1 LRPRTFWILLTAAIF
16 LSRAAHVNILWADE
30 DYHLAEAVQ
39 VLHGK
44 MLYRDVWYDK
54 PPLSA
59 LLFTLFGAWPGW
71 PLRLFSMVLEL
82 AGAFV
87 SYRFASALWTRREGM
102 FAAAAF
108 VFFHIF
114 YFASAAIP
122 VEPDT
127 LMVLPHLA
135 GVFCAWRG
143 RALWA
148 GVLSGVAFLLNTKG
162 LFVLAAC
169 IAIAPSGWWMMLAGF
184 AGPVAVMGA
193 WLGAQ
198 GAFGDYI
205 KQVWQ
210 WGTLYASNPQPETP
224 LAPLGRLG
232 SWLLFHAALVVG
244 SLVAFDSADGHVP
257 GNTHPKRRKLVLW
270 LAFSLAASCIGWR
283 FVPRY
288 MNQLFPALVIAGS
301 YGLSAMTKQNWT
313 RWVVI
318 ALFAFPVVRFG
329 PRYAELLRDDLR
341 QDPHQWSDISMD
353 LESRSA
359 GIALQAMKQPGDTI
373 FVWGYR
379 PNVVAYSRLPVAG
392 QMWDSQPVTMVP
404 ADRHLGDA
412 TPLDAEWARENQ
424 DKLIRTTP
432 TFIVDGLSAY
442 NPELDIHKFPQLAE
456 WLDQHYCNAG
466 SSGRGIKLYN
476 RCK

>member
-1 LRPRTFWILLTAAIF
+1 
-16 LSRAAHVNILWADE
+16 V
-30 DYHLAEAVQ
+30 
-39 VLHGK
+39 
-44 MLYRDVWYDK
+44 LYRDVWYDK

-82 AGAFV
+82 AGAVV

-127 LMVLPHLA
+127 LMVLPHLCA
-135 GVFCAWRG
+135 VYSAWRG
-143 RALWA
+143 RAMWA
-148 GVLSGVAFLLNTKG
+148 GVLSSVAFLLNTKG

-169 IAIAPSGWWMMLAGF
+169 IAISPAGWWMMLAGF
-184 AGPVAVMGA
+184 AGPVAIAGA
-193 WLGAQ
+193 WLGVQ

-205 KQVWQ
+205 QQVWR
-210 WGTLYASNPQPETP
+210 WGMLYASNRQPESAW
-224 LAPLGRLG
+224 APLQRLG
-232 SWLLFHAALVVG
+232 SWLGFHIALLVG
-244 SLVAFDSADGHVP
+244 CLV
-257 GNTHPKRRKLVLW
+257 THDRNKRVKLVLW
-270 LAFSLAASCIGWR
+270 LAISFAATFIGWR

-288 MNQLFPALVIAGS
+288 MNQLFPPLVIASS
-301 YGLSAMTKQNWT
+301 YGLSILMKRPVA
-313 RWVVI
+313 RWVVV
-318 ALFAFPVVRFG
+318 ALFTFPVVRFG
-329 PRYAELLRDDLR
+329 PRYADLLRDDIR
-341 QDPHQWSDISMD
+341 QEPHQWSDISMD
-353 LESRSA
+353 LESRGA
-359 GIALQAMKQPGDTI
+359 GIALNAMKQRGDTI

-392 QMWDSQPVTMVP
+392 QLWDSQPVTMVS
-404 ADRHLGDA
+404 ADRHLGSA
-412 TPLDAEWARENQ
+412 EPLDPEWARENQ
-424 DKLIRTTP
+424 EKLIRTQP
-432 TFIVDGLSAY
+432 TFIVDGLSSY
-442 NPELDIHKFPQLAE
+442 NPDLDIHKFPRVAE

>member
-1 LRPRTFWILLTAAIF
+1 LLLAVAIF

-54 PPLSA
+54 PPLTA

-71 PLRLFSMVLEL
+71 PLRLFSILLEL
-82 AGAFV
+82 AGAVV
-87 SYRFASALWTRREGM
+87 SYRFARSLWTRREGM
-102 FAAAAF
+102 FAAALF

-135 GVFCAWRG
+135 AVYCAWRG
-143 RALWA
+143 RSLWA

-169 IAIAPSGWWMMLAGF
+169 VAISPAGGGMMLAGF
-184 AGPVAVMGA
+184 AGLVAIAAA
-193 WLGAQ
+193 WLGTQ
-198 GAFGDYI
+198 RAFGDYI
-205 KQVWQ
+205 EQVWR
-210 WGTLYASNPQPETP
+210 WGMLYASHPQPEAWW
-224 LAPLGRLG
+224 APLGRLG
-232 SWLLFHAALVVG
+232 SWFSFHAALILG
-244 SLVAFDSADGHVP
+244 CLVMLDR
-257 GNTHPKRRKLVLW
+257 NKRVKWVLW
-270 LAFSLAASCIGWR
+270 LAISLTATCIGWR

-288 MNQLFPALVIAGS
+288 MDQLFPALLIAASWGIS
-301 YGLSAMTKQNWT
+301 TMTKQPVA

-318 ALFAFPVVRFG
+318 ALLTFPVIRFG
-329 PRYAELLRDDLR
+329 PRYVDLLRDDLR
-341 QDPHQWSDISMD
+341 QEPHQWSDISMD
-353 LESRSA
+353 LESRGA
-359 GIALQAMKQPGDTI
+359 GIALRAMAHPGDTI

-379 PNVVAYSRLPVAG
+379 PNVVAYSRLSVAG
-392 QMWDSQPVTMVP
+392 QLWDSQPITTVP
-404 ADRHLGDA
+404 ADRHLGND
-412 TPLDAEWARENQ
+412 TRLDETWARANQ
-424 DKLIRTTP
+424 EKLIQTKP

-442 NPELDIHKFPQLAE
+442 NPALDIHKFPMLAE
-456 WLDQHYCNAG
+456 WLEQHYCNAG
-466 SSGRGIKLYN
+466 SSGKGITLYN

>member
-1 LRPRTFWILLTAAIF
+1 MLLTVAIF
-16 LSRAAHVNILWADE
+16 LSRVAHLNILWADE

-54 PPLSA
+54 PPLNA
-59 LLFTLFGAWPGW
+59 LLFALFGAWPGW
-71 PLRLFSMVLEL
+71 PLRIFSMMLEL
-82 AGAFV
+82 AGAFI

-102 FAAAAF
+102 FAAGAF

-127 LMVLPHLA
+127 LMVLPHLGA
-135 GVFCAWRG
+135 VYCAWRG

-169 IAIAPSGWWMMLAGF
+169 IAMAPAGWWMMFAGF
-184 AGPVAVMGA
+184 AGPVAVAGA
-193 WLGAQ
+193 WLGVQ
-198 GAFGDYI
+198 GAFGDYVQ
-205 KQVWQ
+205 QVWR
-210 WGTLYASNPQPETP
+210 WGMLYASHPQPETWW
-224 LAPLGRLG
+224 APLGRLG
-232 SWLLFHAALVVG
+232 SWFLFHAALVVG
-244 SLVAFDSADGHVP
+244 SIAGF
-257 GNTHPKRRKLVLW
+257 RKNKLLLW
-270 LAFSLAASCIGWR
+270 FVISLAAACVGWR

-288 MNQLFPALVIAGS
+288 MNQVFPALVIAGS
-301 YGLSAMTKQNWT
+301 YGLSMAKQPWT
-313 RWVVI
+313 RWIMI
-318 ALFAFPVVRFG
+318 ALLAFPVVRFG

-341 QDPHQWSDISMD
+341 QEPHQWSDISMD
-353 LESRSA
+353 LESRGAGSA
-359 GIALQAMKQPGDTI
+359 LLAMQQPGDTV

-379 PNVVAYSRLPVAG
+379 PNVVAYSRLAAAG
-392 QMWDSQPVTMVP
+392 QLWDSQPVTMVP
-404 ADRHLGDA
+404 ADRHLGSA
-412 TPLDAEWARENQ
+412 EPLDAEWARENQ
-424 DKLIRTTP
+424 EKLIRTRP

-442 NPELDIHKFPQLAE
+442 NPDLDIHRFPQLAE
-456 WLDQHYCNAG
+456 WLEQHYCDAG

>member
-1 LRPRTFWILLTAAIF
+1 VLLTAAIF

-54 PPLSA
+54 PLLNA
-59 LLFTLFGAWPGW
+59 LLFALFGACPGW
-71 PLRLFSMVLEL
+71 PLRVFSMAVEL
-82 AGAFV
+82 AGAVV
-87 SYRFASALWTRREGM
+87 SYRFASSLWTRREGM

-127 LMVLPHLA
+127 LMVLPHLCA
-135 GVFCAWRG
+135 VYSAWRG
-143 RALWA
+143 RAVWA
-148 GVLSGVAFLLNTKG
+148 GVLSGIAFLLNTKG
-162 LFVLAAC
+162 LFVLAVC
-169 IAIAPSGWWMMLAGF
+169 VAIAPAGWMMLLAGF
-184 AGPVAVMGA
+184 AGPVAIAAA
-193 WLGAQ
+193 WLGIE

-205 KQVWQ
+205 EQVWR
-210 WGTLYASNPQPETP
+210 WGLLYASHRQPEP
-224 LAPLGRLG
+224 WWAPLERLG
-232 SWLLFHAALVVG
+232 SWFLFHAALVVG
-244 SLVAFDSADGHVP
+244 SGVAF
-257 GNTHPKRRKLVLW
+257 RKNKLLLW
-270 LAFSLAASCIGWR
+270 FLFSLGAACVGWR

-288 MNQLFPALVIAGS
+288 MNQVFPALVIMGS
-301 YGLSAMTKQNWT
+301 YGLAWMAQYRWA
-313 RWVVI
+313 RWVVVG
-318 ALFAFPVVRFG
+318 LLAFPVVRFG
-329 PRYAELLRDDLR
+329 PRYAQLLRDDIR
-341 QDPHQWSDISMD
+341 QEPHQWSDITMD

-359 GIALQAMKQPGDTI
+359 AVSLSAQAQPGDTI
-373 FVWGYR
+373 FIWGYR
-379 PNVVAYSRLPVAG
+379 PNVVAYSRLPVAA
-392 QMWDSQPVTMVP
+392 QLWDSQPITTVP

-412 TPLDAEWARENQ
+412 TPLDEVWARQNQ
-424 DKLIRTTP
+424 EKLIQTKP

-442 NPELDIHKFPQLAE
+442 NPALDIRKFPKLAE
-456 WLDQHYCNAG
+456 WLEQHYCNAG